1 MSPSADYHPVMPHGA
16 IQQVFPDVFFV
27 TGTMRAEFFGS
38 MWQFNRNMTIV
49 REDGRLTLINTVR
62 LDDAGLAAL
71 EKLGTVTNVVR
82 IGDMHGVDDRFYVDR
97 YGAKFWAMPGMGIGE
112 GLKVDQE
119 LKEGGPMPFSGCSM
133 FTFTTTQRPECILR
147 LDREGGIMI
156 ACDSLQN
163 WTAPD
168 ALFDEET
175 VGKMTEMGFFTPTS
189 LGLAWLHGSQPQAE
203 DFVRLKQIPFR
214 HALCGHGAPALDA
227 KDGYHASFNR
237 FFQV

>member
-1 MSPSADYHPVMPHGA
+1 MADYHPAMPHGE
-16 IQQVFPDVFFV
+16 IEEVFPDVFFV

-38 MWQFNRNMTIV
+38 MWQFNRNMTVV
-49 REDGRLTLINTVR
+49 REDGRLTLINSVR

-71 EKLGTVTNVVR
+71 ERLGTVTNVVR

-97 YGAKFWAMPGMGIGE
+97 YHATYWAVPGMQPPE
-112 GLKVDQE
+112 GLHVDHE
-119 LKEGGPMPFSGCSM
+119 LREGGPMPFAGCSL

-163 WTAPD
+163 WVAPD
-168 ALFDEET
+168 AFFDEESAA
-175 VGKMTEMGFFTPTS
+175 KMRDMGFFTPTS
-189 LGLAWLHGSQPQAE
+189 LGLAWLQSSQPQAA
-203 DFVRLKQIPFR
+203 DFVRLKEVPFR
-214 HALCGHGAPALDA
+214 HALCGHGEPARDSMA
-227 KDGYHASFNR
+227 GYHAAFNR